1 MNNLITYLIYTKLNL
16 ILLSNYEKYSLI
28 FYIVMQYQYNG
39 EGSVV
44 YIDTKKLICKKILG
58 AI

>member
-16 ILLSNYEKYSLI
+16 IMISNYEKDSLI
-28 FYIVMQYQYNG
+28 IYIIMQYND
-39 EGSVV
+39 ERSVV